1 MSKQGGWWLNYLP
14 PWRLDNLSEKGAEN
28 FRHNERLNYLLGTVN
43 YIGRPILFDK
53 ISLRPPYP
61 PPLGLMKV

>member
-28 FRHNERLNYLLGTVN
+28 FRHNGGLNYLLEPVN
-43 YIGRPILFDK
+43 YILYEGNIK
-53 ISLRPPYP
+53 STSASQI
-61 PPLGLMKV
+61 